1 MSIERFAAVFLDSQQ
16 AVELTDRLDRCDP
29 AVVEGAP
36 VPAKA
41 FLLACLSRVY
51 PRVAVVAANEDA
63 ARTLYEDLQAF
74 IPSECHLVPPSDV
87 WSPTPD
93 AELAAMRVSALEALT
108 SPEGTA
114 VLVGSVQALLQR
126 TAGFGRRLK
135 VERASMLSL
144 ADTASELSSMGYERT
159 VMVESPGQF
168 AVRGGILDV
177 FPSNAERPVRI
188 ELFGDEVDSIRAF
201 DPDTQRS
208 TAMLDTVE
216 VLPAREEG
224 SSGADPCLLDLV
236 PRGGLVVV
244 DEPNSV
250 VGHYGEFTAEFQARL
265 VREAGLP
272 QATSECIPN
281 PETYKSWDAV
291 LTALVKGRRLY
302 LHTVP
307 RSIPW
312 ERSLFRLGIDT
323 TAVKRYR
330 GQVDDLASD
339 LREWLKREDTVVL
352 LTERSSR
359 VLELMGEHGV
369 PAESGEFRT
378 HSAVQVLRGRLSEG
392 FRIPCVGLWVVTD
405 VEMFGDRQI
414 PKPRRAFRT
423 GTPVFSV
430 LDLREGDYVV
440 HINHG
445 IGIYRGLARLPEGDT
460 QRDFLRI
467 DYADG
472 DKIYVPTDQL
482 DRVQKYIGSGDQPP
496 EIHRLGSGTWAR
508 TTARVKARVREM
520 AKELLQ
526 LYAARAASEGY
537 AYSPDT
543 VWQREMEEA
552 FPYTETPD
560 QARAIEDVKRDL
572 EAPSPTDRLICGDVG
587 YGKTEVAVRAAFK
600 VAVEGKQ
607 VAVLVPTTVL
617 AEQHF
622 DTFRERMGGFPIRVE
637 MLSRFRT
644 PAERRRILQ
653 GLKDGSIDVVIGTH
667 MLLSKGVQFRD
678 LGLLIVD
685 EEQRFGVA
693 HKERLKQLRTNVDVI
708 TLTATPIPRTLHM
721 ALAGIRDVSIINN
734 PPEGRLA
741 IKTYLAEYNDELVRR
756 AILRE
761 LDRGGQVFVVYNR
774 VERIE
779 HVASRIER
787 LVPQAKVGVG
797 HGQMP
802 ERLLER
808 VMWEFY
814 HRQFN
819 VLVCSTII
827 ENGLDIPN
835 ANTMIILDADR
846 LGLAQLYQL
855 RGRVGRSTRQAY
867 CYLLYRPNRV
877 LTEAAQKRLETIRE
891 FTELGSGFQVAMRDL
906 EIRGAGNLLGP
917 EQSGFM
923 ESVGFE
929 LYCRMIAD
937 AVKELKGEAEEAV
950 ELPPVDIRVDAYIP
964 TDYIPTEG
972 LRIAMYRRFASVRSF
987 DELRE
992 LKDELEDRFGDPPAA
1007 VWNLLQ
1013 IVHMRL
1019 VAHGAG
1025 ITAVTGDSRRAVYRL
1040 GRLLTRT
1047 DMNLLSLRHRH
1058 WYPEAD
1064 KVEAELG
1071 GRSDVLRAVGENLI
1085 VLAGY
1090 LNPEFAK
1097 TIVPLRRRRGRR
1109 AATSAA

>member
-1 MSIERFAAVFLDSQQ
+1 MCIEKLAVLFLNSQKG
-16 AVELTDRLDRCDP
+16 VDLTDRLDHRQP
-29 AVVEGAP
+29 AVVEGTPTP
-36 VPAKA
+36 VKA
-41 FLLACLSRVY
+41 FLAASLLQVY
-51 PRVAVVAANEDA
+51 PKVLVVTANEEA
-63 ARTLYEDLQAF
+63 ARALHDDLQVFLSSNAY
-74 IPSECHLVPPSDV
+74 LVPPGDV
-87 WSPTPD
+87 WSHTPD
-93 AELAAMRVSALEALT
+93 AELAAMRVGASDVLT
-108 SPEGTA
+108 RPEGTA
-114 VLVGSVQALLQR
+114 VLVGTVEALLQR
-126 TAGFGRRLK
+126 TAGFRQRIEVAVGSSLDLAGT
-135 VERASMLSL
+135 VSQLS
-144 ADTASELSSMGYERT
+144 EMGYERT

-177 FPSNAERPVRI
+177 YPPNADRPVRI
-188 ELFGDEVDSIRAF
+188 ELFGDEIDSIRSF

-208 TAMLDTVE
+208 ISRLDAVRI
-216 VLPAREEG
+216 LPAREEG
-224 SSGADPCLLDLV
+224 RSSADLCMLELV
-236 PRGGLVVV
+236 PEDGLVVV
-244 DEPNSV
+244 DEPNTTA
-250 VGHYGEFTAEFQARL
+250 GHYEEFAAEFQARL
-265 VREAGLP
+265 ARET
-272 QATSECIPN
+272 ATAEPSGDRIPDRD
-281 PETYKSWDAV
+281 TYVSWG
-291 LTALVKGRRLY
+291 TALRVLLRSRRLY
-302 LHTVP
+302 MHAVP

-312 ERSLFRLGIDT
+312 ESSLYRLGLET
-323 TAVKRYR
+323 MAVKHYH
-330 GQVDDLASD
+330 GQIADLAVD
-339 LREWLKREDTVVL
+339 LREHIRAKETVVL

-369 PAESGEFRT
+369 SAESGEFKT
-378 HSAVQVLRGRLSEG
+378 PGAVQVVRGRLSEG
-392 FRIPCVGLWVVTD
+392 FRLPDIGLCVVTD
-405 VEMFGDRQI
+405 VEMFGERRI
-414 PKPRRAFRT
+414 PKPRRAFRS

-430 LDLREGDYVV
+430 LELKDGDYVV

-445 IGIYRGLARLPEGDT
+445 IGIYRGLVRLPEGDT

-482 DRVQKYIGSGDQPP
+482 DRVQKYIGSGDRPP
-496 EIHRLGSGTWAR
+496 EIHRLGSTAWSR
-508 TTARVKARVREM
+508 TTARVKARVQEM

-543 VWQREMEEA
+543 VWQKELEEA
-552 FPYTETPD
+552 FPYVETPD
-560 QARAIEDVKRDL
+560 QVRAIEEVKRDL
-572 EAPSPTDRLICGDVG
+572 ESPTPTDRLICGDVG

-600 VAVEGKQ
+600 AAVEGKQ

-622 DTFRERMGGFPIRVE
+622 DTFRERMRGFPIQVE

-644 PAERRRILQ
+644 PADRRRVLQ

-667 MLLSKGVQFRD
+667 MLLSKNVQFRD

-685 EEQRFGVA
+685 EEQRFGVV
-693 HKERLKQLRTNVDVI
+693 HKERLKQLRTTVDVI

-721 ALAGIRDVSIINN
+721 ALAGIRDVSIINT

-741 IKTYLAEYNDELVRR
+741 IKTYLAEYSNDLVRR

-761 LDRGGQVFVVYNR
+761 LNRGGQVFVVYNR

-819 VLVCSTII
+819 VLVCTTII

-835 ANTMIILDADR
+835 ANTMIIIDADR

-877 LTEAAQKRLETIRE
+877 LTEAAQKRLEAIRE

-929 LYCRMIAD
+929 LYCQMIAD

-950 ELPPVDIRVDAYIP
+950 ELPPVDIRVNAYIP
-964 TDYIPTEG
+964 TEYIPTES
-972 LRIAMYRRFASVRSF
+972 LRIAFYRRFASVRSF
-987 DELRE
+987 EELRQLRE
-992 LKDELEDRFGDPPAA
+992 ELEDRFGDLPSA
-1007 VWNLLQ
+1007 VWNLLL

-1025 ITAVTGDSRRAVYRL
+1025 ITAVTCDGRRAVYRL

-1047 DMNLLSLRHRH
+1047 DMSLLALRHKS

-1064 KVEAELG
+1064 KVEVDLV
-1071 GRSDVLRAVGENLI
+1071 GRSDILRAVGENLI
-1085 VLAGY
+1085 ILAGH

-1097 TIVPLRRRRGRR
+1097 SIVPLRRRPRR
-1109 AATSAA
+1109 RTAAAAV

>member
-1 MSIERFAAVFLDSQQ
+1 MSIEKLAAVFLDSQEG
-16 AVELTDRLDRCDP
+16 VELTDRLDRREP
-29 AVVEGAP
+29 AVVDG
-36 VPAKA
+36 VPTSAKA
-41 FLLACLSRVY
+41 FLLACLSQVY
-51 PRVAVVAANEDA
+51 PKVVVVTANEDA
-63 ARTLYEDLQAF
+63 ARALYEDLQAF
-74 IPSECHLVPPSDV
+74 VPSQSYLVPPGDV
-87 WSPTPD
+87 WSRTPD
-93 AELAAMRVSALEALT
+93 AELAAMRVTALEAL
-108 SPEGTA
+108 SGSERAA
-114 VLVGSVQALLQR
+114 VLVGAVQALLQR
-126 TAGFGRRLK
+126 TAGFGRRL
-135 VERASMLSL
+135 RIGRGGTLGL
-144 ADTASELSSMGYERT
+144 AEAASELTAMGYERT

-177 FPSNAERPVRI
+177 FPSNSESPVRI
-188 ELFGDEVDSIRAF
+188 ELFGDEVESIRAF

-208 TAMLDTVE
+208 TARLDAVE

-224 SSGADPCLLDLV
+224 SSADDPCILDLL
-236 PRGGLVVV
+236 PADGLIVV

-250 VGHYGEFTAEFQARL
+250 VSHYEEFRAEFDARL
-265 VREAGLP
+265 AQEALAAEPFREHVPDA
-272 QATSECIPN
+272 N
-281 PETYKSWDAV
+281 TYKPWDS
-291 LTALVKGRRLY
+291 ALVAVRRSRRLY
-302 LHTVP
+302 VHSLP
-307 RSIPW
+307 RAVPW
-312 ERSLFRLGIDT
+312 EGSMFRLGLET
-323 TAVKRYR
+323 LAVKRYY
-330 GQVDDLASD
+330 GQVPDLAAN
-339 LREWLKREDTVVL
+339 LREHLREEETVVL

-359 VLELMGEHGV
+359 VLELMGEHEV
-369 PAESGEFRT
+369 PAEPGEFR
-378 HSAVQVLRGRLSEG
+378 SRGAVQVLRGRLSEG
-392 FRIPCVGLWVVTD
+392 FRMPAIGLWVVTD
-405 VEMFGDRQI
+405 VEMFGERQM
-414 PKPRRAFRT
+414 PKPRRAFRS

-445 IGIYRGLARLPEGDT
+445 IGIYRGLVRLPEGGT
-460 QRDFLRI
+460 ERDFLRI
-467 DYADG
+467 DYAEG
-472 DKIYVPTDQL
+472 DKVYVPTDQL
-482 DRVQKYIGSGDQPP
+482 DRVQKYIGSGERPP
-496 EIHRLGSGTWAR
+496 EIHRLGSGVWAR
-508 TTARVKARVREM
+508 TTARVKAKVQEM

-552 FPYTETPD
+552 FPYVETPD

-572 EAPSPTDRLICGDVG
+572 ESPAPMDRLICGDVG

-622 DTFRERMGGFPIRVE
+622 DTFRERMKGFPIQVE

-644 PAERRRILQ
+644 PAERRRVLQ

-693 HKERLKQLRTNVDVI
+693 HKERLKQLRTSVDVM

-721 ALAGIRDVSIINN
+721 ALAGIRDVSIMNN

-741 IKTYLAEYNDELVRR
+741 IKTYLAEYNDDLVRR

-779 HVASRIER
+779 HVARRIER
-787 LVPQAKVGVG
+787 LVPQAKVDIG

-802 ERLLER
+802 ERVLER

-814 HRQFN
+814 HRRSN

-827 ENGLDIPN
+827 ESGLDIPN

-877 LTEAAQKRLETIRE
+877 LTEAAQKRLQTIWE

-929 LYCRMIAD
+929 LYCQMIAE

-964 TDYIPTEG
+964 ADYIPTEG
-972 LRIAMYRRFASVRSF
+972 LRIAFYRRFASVRSF
-987 DELRE
+987 DDLRQ
-992 LKDELEDRFGDPPAA
+992 LKEELEDRFGDPPSA

-1025 ITAVTGDSRRAVYRL
+1025 ITAVTGDRRRAVYRL

-1047 DMNLLSLRHRH
+1047 DMNLLSLRHRN

-1064 KVEAELG
+1064 KVEVELG
-1071 GRSDVLRAVGENLI
+1071 GRPDVLRAVGENLI
-1085 VLAGY
+1085 LLAGY

-1097 TIVPLRRRRGRR
+1097 AIVPLRRRRGRR
-1109 AATSAA
+1109 AAAPVG